1 VIARPMSLLAF
12 CVVVFVIVGPI
23 VSTPV
28 RAHHGTAVYDTAKL
42 TTIKGTVTDY
52 QFINPHSIILLD
64 VKDDAGKVANWV
76 LEAGSGTS
84 MSRKGWTRNLLK
96 QGDQITAVG
105 NRAKNG
111 SPTMR
116 LSKIALSNGKEYFV
130 DRGEDYAN

>member
-1 VIARPMSLLAF
+1 MIRSSVSLLVLVTGLL
-12 CVVVFVIVGPI
+12 VVSLQVFSAAIP
-23 VSTPV
+23 
-28 RAHHGTAVYDTAKL
+28 AHHGTAVYDTTKL
-42 TTIKGTVTDY
+42 STLKGTVTDY
-52 QFINPHSIILLD
+52 QFINPHSVIGLD
-64 VKDDAGKVANWV
+64 VKDETGKVSNWV

-96 QGDQITAVG
+96 PGDQITATG

-111 SPTMR
+111 SNTMR